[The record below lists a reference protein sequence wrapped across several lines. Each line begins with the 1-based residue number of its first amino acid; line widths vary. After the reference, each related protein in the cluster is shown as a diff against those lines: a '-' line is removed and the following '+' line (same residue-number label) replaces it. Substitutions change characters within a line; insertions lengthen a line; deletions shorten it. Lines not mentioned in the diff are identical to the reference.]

1 MNDLYKCIDL
11 YISHRYE
18 DEFFDVTEWGR
29 GHQEEPEEDW
39 RGQRHLEAE
48 EEWRGRGNE
57 HGYEHNY
64 DQGYEHGYDRG
75 YEHRY
80 GRSQGRGYDHGY
92 DHDYDHGY
100 NHEHDPGYNQGYGH
114 REEDEDDR
122 GRSTGYHYTETI
134 DEPRVIADESLFR
147 WLAVSYASTHLTMT
161 HNYHSS
167 CHGDAPTGG
176 HGIVNRAKWKP
187 VTGSKSRP
195 VGSYIKTD
203 IYYSSPPW

>member
-1 MNDLYKCIDL
+1 MTWTDLYV
-11 YISHRYE
+11 SHRYE
-18 DEFFDVTEWGR
+18 DEYFDVSEWGR

-39 RGQRHLEAE
+39 RGQGHLE
-48 EEWRGRGNE
+48 EEWQRGRGNE

-64 DQGYEHGYDRG
+64 DRGYEHGYSHNQGHGFDRS
-75 YEHRY
+75 YN
-80 GRSQGRGYDHGY
+80 
-92 DHDYDHGY
+92 HDYDHGY
-100 NHEHDPGYNQGYGH
+100 NREDNPGYNQGYGH
-114 REEDEDDR
+114 REEDEEDR
-122 GRSTGYHYTETI
+122 GTGAGYHYTETA
-134 DEPRVIADESLFR
+134 DEPRITADESLFR

-195 VGSYIKTD
+195 VGSHIETEM
-203 IYYSSPPW
+203 